1 MKLAKL
7 LLIILLSTLI
17 FVGCTSKRSEIQQG
31 EIMKIT
37 EKGKLEKISDG
48 YIFFAYKEC
57 EPCKKLTPLVKKE
70 LKNKNVKIYY
80 FDLYTMQSDKIYS
93 TDELINMCNQ
103 YNVTTVPIIL
113 NIKNDQELARF
124 PTNINQSDDK
134 LTKELYEFL
143 KEAN

>member
-1 MKLAKL
+1 MKQAKF
-7 LLIILLSTLI
+7 LIVILLSLLVV
-17 FVGCTSKRSEIQQG
+17 VGCNSNKTKFNNEIVQ
-31 EIMKIT
+31 IT
-37 EKGKLEKISDG
+37 EKGELEKISDG

-57 EPCKKLTPLVKKE
+57 EPCKKLTSLVKKE

-134 LTKELYEFL
+134 LTKELSEFL